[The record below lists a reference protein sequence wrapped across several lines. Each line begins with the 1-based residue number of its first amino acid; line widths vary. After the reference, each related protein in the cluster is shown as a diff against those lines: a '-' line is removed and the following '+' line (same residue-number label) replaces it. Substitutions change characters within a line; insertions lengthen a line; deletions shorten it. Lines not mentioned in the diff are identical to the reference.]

1 MTIKR
6 YNPDTIYTPV
16 APYFQNN
23 EVPAGA
29 RWLVTAGLVGVSPD
43 GTLIKEQ
50 KGQLK
55 QAWQNVRAAV
65 EAAGMT
71 PDDIVK
77 LTIYMTKNAADN
89 MLYSRECRAEALGGA
104 KPGATLIYVAGL
116 ADPDMV
122 IEVDVVA
129 AKA

>member
-6 YNPDTIYTPV
+6 YNPDAMYTPV

-29 RWLVTAGLVGVSPD
+29 RWLVTAGLVGMSKD
-43 GTLIKEQ
+43 GNLVKDQ

-77 LTIYMTKNAADN
+77 LTIYMTKNASDHL
-89 MLYSRECRAEALGGA
+89 LYSRECRTEALGGA
-104 KPGATLIYVAGL
+104 MPGATLIYVAGL

-122 IEVDVVA
+122 IEIDVMA